1 MSRASNSLRISDV
14 TATPIKLKYSAS
26 YSNTTICDSGIYA
39 QSGLNGPVT
48 VTGSVPQRTL
58 RYWSIR
64 HLFYSNFLTGSY
76 LTTTSSLDN
85 SLQSTAASGT
95 FEGNTTLSASADIRY
110 FPTESNAKIKIINIP
125 KSSYGEKTSRKS
137 FFLTGSSYSIADDG
151 NGNVYDTRTNVHV
164 GNIIYPQGFVIITN
178 PDYYCAMDG
187 GPFTFPKSY
196 IFDITQSV
204 KSFNPISDAQA
215 DCAPVDPTTL
225 TLITAPGFLFPSSS
239 QSSLGLVTLS
249 ESDPLT
255 NRVGT
260 YRDYYTVDSTYCA
273 SSDKQ
278 PITVNIVDCSVTNGT
293 ATALSCSINGLT
305 LTLQPS
311 PTPTATIRPTC
322 TPTPTPSPTVTGTP
336 TPTPSVTPTPTPTP
350 STTQAPTPTPTV
362 TIPPPTPGPTPGP
375 TPTPTIPPIYTLSL
389 GYNVSDPVAAC
400 SDYSSSPANYY
411 TYNPPPLNNGTILYT
426 NGTYPLTGNAITG
439 YYSDGTNYGFV
450 PGNSGVIN
458 GLASCLNPPTPTPS
472 STPPGQG
479 FATNTGTTFTSA
491 VTACATFVPPS
502 TTIYLNADVTPNVG
516 DYFYTTP
523 LCLPGTEFVGN
534 SNFYRVIKNPN
545 LWALRISPFGDIT
558 EVVDCS
564 TSPTPIPT
572 PGPTPGPTPIPSYE
586 FYIGTSYT
594 NATDACNSFDIDLQT
609 PVYATVSDPA
619 FVTQFFAD
627 LGLTTTFTGTGNKY
641 CWAPSS
647 NLSNKYAGNV
657 SGTGGVSS
665 VSACP

>member
-125 KSSYGEKTSRKS
+125 RSSYGEKTSRKS
-137 FFLTGSSYSIADDG
+137 FSLVAADNTSYHLEDDG
-151 NGNVYDTRTNVHV
+151 NGNVYDLLNGNVHV
-164 GNIIYPQGFVIITN
+164 GNIIYAEGFVIITN

-225 TLITAPGFLFPSSS
+225 TLITASGFLFPSSS

-255 NRVGT
+255 NIVGT

-336 TPTPSVTPTPTPTP
+336 TPSPSPTPSVTPTPTPTP
-350 STTQAPTPTPTV
+350 SVTIPPPTATLPPPTPTA
-362 TIPPPTPGPTPGP
+362 TIPPPTPGPTPTPTPSPTVRPPITGSATVSTVSGP
-375 TPTPTIPPIYTLSL
+375 AACAGGESPFNSPPYTYYIPLPGYTLCDATEIFTTNSTYDWINAEIANNIPFYVSDRIDGVFYYRQFTKPANGSTADPTGDCTICAGSGTPTPTATPIPQR
-389 GYNVSDPVAAC
+389 NVRVFADR
-400 SDYSSSPANYY
+400 
-411 TYNPPPLNNGTILYT
+411 
-426 NGTYPLTGNAITG
+426 
-439 YYSDGTNYGFV
+439 
-450 PGNSGVIN
+450 PGN
-458 GLASCLNPPTPTPS
+458 P
-472 STPPGQG
+472 STPVQ
-479 FATNTGTTFTSA
+479 
-491 VTACATFVPPS
+491 
-502 TTIYLNADVTPNVG
+502 YLE
-516 DYFYTTP
+516 YS
-523 LCLPGTEFVGN
+523 L
-534 SNFYRVIKNPN
+534 
-545 LWALRISPFGDIT
+545 
-558 EVVDCS
+558 S
-564 TSPTPIPT
+564 TSPTSWVTSCDNINAAESLT
-572 PGPTPGPTPIPSYE
+572 PYVTIAVDNGVNVNLRVYDATLGDRVEMDYAFLPATTPSTTY
-586 FYIGTSYT
+586 
-594 NATDACNSFDIDLQT
+594 
-609 PVYATVSDPA
+609 YATATTNNQNDCGPSITITQDTDIYVKTSTTGCGIFPADPCA
-619 FVTQFFAD
+619 TPAP
-627 LGLTTTFTGTGNKY
+627 TT
-641 CWAPSS
+641 P
-647 NLSNKYAGNV
+647 
-657 SGTGGVSS
+657 
-665 VSACP
+665 P